1 MYLISVSSMIVAAKM
16 FLPAVFKLQYTKFGI
31 QVKYN
36 ANPHPVAIG
45 GIYQQGNNLSQIH
58 PVSVLN
64 DPVLQGKSKASID
77 QESISEGVALAL
89 ALDESIRT
97 AREEGISISPTV
109 YSSNVDHKA
118 WEFGDDIPTGPLL
131 HMSLG
136 FHDFN
141 EQLQGCYNESWSG
154 LEAER
159 GISSSIDRVSGHQT
173 MESNSIEW
181 IPSDQAMKTGSI
193 EWVSNDQAMKSS
205 GDDWILSE
213 QEVVKS
219 AMSNDWGL
227 NDQEAMKSNASTELL
242 ASPSAPPLIKDG
254 GNQMDMMK
262 GGLCVVCLDA
272 CAEGVCI
279 PCGHLAGCMIC
290 LTEIQSKLWGC
301 PVCRGSIERVVKVYA
316 V

>member
-1 MYLISVSSMIVAAKM
+1 M

-31 QVKYN
+31 QVNYN

-64 DPVLQGKSKASID
+64 DSVLQGKSKASID

-97 AREEGISISPTV
+97 AREEGISISPTL
-109 YSSNVDHKA
+109 YSSNTDQYKG
-118 WEFGDDIPTGPLL
+118 WEYGDDIPGVPLYT
-131 HMSLG
+131 SLG

-141 EQLQGCYNESWSG
+141 EQLQRCYNESWSG
-154 LEAER
+154 VEAER
-159 GISSSIDRVSGHQT
+159 AISSSVDCVSGHQT

-181 IPSDQAMKTGSI
+181 ISSDQAMKSSSI

-205 GDDWILSE
+205 GDDWIVSD
-213 QEVVKS
+213 QEAVKS
-219 AMSNDWGL
+219 TMSNDWVL
-227 NDQEAMKSNASTELL
+227 NDQEAMKSSASKELL

-254 GNQMDMMK
+254 GDQMDMMK

-290 LTEIQSKLWGC
+290 LTEIQSKQWGC